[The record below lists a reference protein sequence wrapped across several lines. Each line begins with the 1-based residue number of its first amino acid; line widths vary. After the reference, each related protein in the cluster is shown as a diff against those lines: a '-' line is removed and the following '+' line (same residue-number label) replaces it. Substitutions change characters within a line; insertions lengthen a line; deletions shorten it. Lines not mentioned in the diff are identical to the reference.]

1 MLAFLF
7 IILSNFSVGPFE
19 VYATRP
25 AFLPQLKAP
34 MALTSWNHM

>member
-7 IILSNFSVGPFE
+7 IIVSTFKIDPFE
-19 VYATRP
+19 VYATGP

-34 MALTSWNHM
+34 MALTSWNHV